1 MEFGNR
7 SSFAITIALDEN
19 HGGTRL
25 FGHMC
30 YWVNGQQV
38 GSFDETVSL
47 GDVLT
52 AMTWIVG
59 DCGSREHCE
68 LFKSTSDKNFRIIN
82 NALYCGEGP
91 EQVGVEAMSEEETP
105 ARFDI
110 SIAVTTFNGWKT
122 YLVECG
128 DEAKILYRQNGG
140 DIQEFV
146 LPRGEFD
153 AAIKATQQ
161 LIEVWDAQVV
171 AREESRK
178 AGGP

>member
-7 SSFAITIALDEN
+7 SSFAISVVLNEKY
-19 HGGTRL
+19 GGTRL
-25 FGHMC
+25 FGQIC

-38 GSFDETVSL
+38 GSFDEVVSL

-52 AMTWIVG
+52 AMTWTVG
-59 DCGSREHCE
+59 DCGSREHCTI
-68 LFKSTSDKNFRIIN
+68 FNWKPDKMFCFIDA
-82 NALYCGEGP
+82 ALYCGENT

-110 SIAVTTFNGWKT
+110 SIAVGAFNGWKT

-128 DEAKILYRQNGG
+128 DAAKILYRKSGG
-140 DIQEFV
+140 DVQEFM

-161 LIEVWDAQVV
+161 LIEAWDAQEVSRQ
-171 AREESRK
+171 ASREM
-178 AGGP
+178 GGP